1 MNPINDYFL
10 PYQRTWILDDSPMKF
25 YEKSRRIGI
34 TYATS
39 FRVND
44 KCLRRRNFTQWVT
57 SRDELTAHEFI
68 TDYIAKWAKASNA
81 VCRGLLGDDL
91 QVIDP
96 ERGIRAFVATYE
108 ATGSRVVSLS
118 STPEAFAGKGGDVLI
133 DEADLHKDSGRV
145 IDMALPCTTW
155 GGQLEVLSAL
165 SVDGGPNTPFCKMG
179 RDILENGNPMG
190 WSFHR
195 TTIVDAVEQGFV
207 EKLNEVTGQHYTRDA
222 WLAMMRAKCR
232 TEEAWRT
239 QYMIQPSSDG
249 AALLS
254 YELISGCEI
263 PRSECRDSGQGL
275 LFGGYDV
282 GRKKDLGVY
291 FELELVG
298 DVLRQTEYR
307 VFDRAPFRV
316 QSEYLYS
323 RLNNPRLARLCVDST
338 GMGMMLAEYAQ
349 DRFGKYRVEA
359 VNFSGPVKAEL
370 AMPLRASFED
380 RTIRIA
386 SDPEIREDLHKI
398 RKTTTAAGNVRYEGE
413 RDENGHSDRFWALA
427 LARHAKGDS
436 AGPCRFES
444 CGPRTRDRFQNDSF
458 NNPKRVI
465 EDEVSSWPC

>member
-1 MNPINDYFL
+1 
-10 PYQRTWILDDSPMKF
+10 
-25 YEKSRRIGI
+25 
-34 TYATS
+34 
-39 FRVND
+39 
-44 KCLRRRNFTQWVT
+44 
-57 SRDELTAHEFI
+57 
-68 TDYIAKWAKASNA
+68 
-81 VCRGLLGDDL
+81 
-91 QVIDP
+91 
-96 ERGIRAFVATYE
+96 
-108 ATGSRVVSLS
+108 
-118 STPEAFAGKGGDVLI
+118 
-133 DEADLHKDSGRV
+133 
-145 IDMALPCTTW
+145 
-155 GGQLEVLSAL
+155 
-165 SVDGGPNTPFCKMG
+165 
-179 RDILENGNPMG
+179 
-190 WSFHR
+190 
-195 TTIVDAVEQGFV
+195 
-207 EKLNEVTGQHYTRDA
+207 
-222 WLAMMRAKCR
+222 
-232 TEEAWRT
+232 
-239 QYMIQPSSDG
+239 MIQPSSDG

-307 VFDRAPFRV
+307 VFRNAPFRV

-359 VNFSGPVKAEL
+359 VNFSGPVKADL

-444 CGPRTRDRFQNDSF
+444 CGPRTRDTFLNDNF

-465 EDEVSSWPC
+465 EHEISTWPC